1 MNLLFIHS
9 LQILAPPISSSLPLQ
24 KANMIAHTL
33 PILVVA
39 VALGVRAIPTP
50 APQGVTALITPGRVL
65 DSCII
70 NYPGVYGISI
80 RGVGSSAES
89 SAATLRG
96 AAAAGSGIAR
106 GAEGAASAA
115 STGKGYISLCSM
127 LY

>member
-1 MNLLFIHS
+1 
-9 LQILAPPISSSLPLQ
+9 
-24 KANMIAHTL
+24 MIAHTL
-33 PILVVA
+33 PILAVA

-80 RGVGSSAES
+80 RGVSSSAVS
-89 SAATLRG
+89 SVAALRG
-96 AAAAGSGIAR
+96 AAVGGSGITR

-115 STGKGYISLCSM
+115 SAGKGYISLCPI